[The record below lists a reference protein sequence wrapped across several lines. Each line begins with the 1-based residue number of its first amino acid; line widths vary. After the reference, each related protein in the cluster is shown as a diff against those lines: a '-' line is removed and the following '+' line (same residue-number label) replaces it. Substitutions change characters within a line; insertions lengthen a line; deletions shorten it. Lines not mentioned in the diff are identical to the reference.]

1 MNVVLWILQVLLAL
15 LFMWAGAFKLWLPA
29 ASLLQAQQAVPNA
42 IVLPPLF
49 LKFIGLC
56 EVLGALGLVLP
67 GVFKTRQPLIP
78 LAAVG
83 LLIIMI
89 GAIVIGFMQ
98 GDFSAALPAIISA
111 LLLAFVAYGR
121 SRIVPLGGNELSN
134 HRFGI

>member
-1 MNVVLWILQVLLAL
+1 MNVVLWIIQVLLAL
-15 LFMWAGAFKLWLPA
+15 LFVWAGAFKLWLPA
-29 ASLLQAQQAVPNA
+29 TSLLQAQQAVPNA

-56 EVLGALGLVLP
+56 ELLGGFGLILP
-67 GVFKTRQPLIP
+67 GVFKTRQQLIP

-89 GAIVIGFMQ
+89 GAIVISFMQ
-98 GDFSAALPAIISA
+98 GGFGTALPALVSA

-121 SRIVPLGGNELSN
+121 SRIAPLGG
-134 HRFGI
+134 R